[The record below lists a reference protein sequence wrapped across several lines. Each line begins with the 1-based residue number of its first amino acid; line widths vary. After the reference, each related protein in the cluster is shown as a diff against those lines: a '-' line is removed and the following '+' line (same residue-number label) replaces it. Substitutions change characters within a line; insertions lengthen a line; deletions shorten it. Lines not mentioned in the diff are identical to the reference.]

1 MTPVEIRVMTREDY
15 DAVYALWQAT
25 EGMGLSEADSRESI
39 SAYLERNSGMSF
51 VAMSGDRLVGA
62 VICGH
67 DGRRGAISHL
77 AVDPAFRRQGV
88 GARLAAACEA
98 ALARANIDR
107 CHIHVFADNENA
119 LRFWKALGWF
129 ERPELVLMSKDIR

>member
-1 MTPVEIRVMTREDY
+1 MMPFEIRAMSRFDY

-25 EGMGLSEADSRESI
+25 EGMGLSAADSREVI
-39 SAYLERNSGMSF
+39 CAYLERNPEMSF
-51 VAMSGDRLVGA
+51 VAAAGDRLVGA

-77 AVDPAFRRQGV
+77 AVDPAFRGQGI
-88 GARLAAACEA
+88 GARLVAACEE
-98 ALARANIDR
+98 ALARAHIER
-107 CHIHVFADNENA
+107 CHIHVYANNENA
-119 LRFWKALGWF
+119 LQFWTALGWF